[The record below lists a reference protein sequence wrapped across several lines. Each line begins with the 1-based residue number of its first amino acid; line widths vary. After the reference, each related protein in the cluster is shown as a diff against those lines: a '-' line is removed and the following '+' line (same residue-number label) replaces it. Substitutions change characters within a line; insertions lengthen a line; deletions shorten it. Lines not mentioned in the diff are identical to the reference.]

1 MNIKYE
7 AKRLWL
13 MAVQE
18 SKQETRVQV
27 GVRLL
32 LPSYADALFDWVKL
46 ENVTRHGNPDRG
58 NVDRND
64 ALNLALAI
72 GMEAFFERMLTLRAA
87 HDEFDRAIDQSQFES
102 KFDK

>member
-7 AKRLWL
+7 AKRLWIMSL
-13 MAVQE
+13 E
-18 SKQETRVQV
+18 ETKKETRVQV

-32 LPSYADALFDWVKL
+32 IPSYADALHEWVKL
-46 ENVTRHGNPDRG
+46 ENVTRHGNPDRD

-64 ALNLALAI
+64 ALNLALAL
-72 GMEAFFERMLTLRAA
+72 GMETFFERMLTLRAA